1 MTTAPTNQPAQVL
14 MPDPAELLIKEAR
27 EKARRRR
34 FRWASI
40 FTLLVAAC
48 LIEIGVVH
56 YAFTPT
62 RTSGGRSDTSANALT
77 CPSARVRLLGVTAMA
92 GGLGHGGVLVRA
104 SVTSSPACTMSGYP
118 IVGAQLTNHSTAMA
132 RGVRNAYLGG
142 GMTTTAPLP
151 RLSITS
157 RPRVVSFTID
167 MEAGGGVPSTCPSI
181 DSVQITL
188 PGSREIL
195 TADTTSEPPF
205 GVFRGMGTYC
215 SDLQVTPLVKGS
227 SGRS

>member
-1 MTTAPTNQPAQVL
+1 MVTKYSYWSPTN
-14 MPDPAELLIKEAR
+14 LLNEEALIREAR
-27 EKARRRR
+27 ERARRRR
-34 FRWASI
+34 QHRFRIAFFFFAAASLI
-40 FTLLVAAC
+40 TL
-48 LIEIGVVH
+48 GVVR
-56 YAFTPT
+56 YTSSPA
-62 RTSGGRSDTSANALT
+62 RTSGGPNDTTAKAFT

-92 GGLGHGGVLVRA
+92 GGLGHGGVLVRET
-104 SVTSSPACTMSGYP
+104 VMSSLPCTMSGYP
-118 IVGAQLTNHSTAMA
+118 IVNAQLTNHSTAIA

-181 DSVQITL
+181 NSVQITL

-195 TADTTSEPPF
+195 TADKTSEPPF
-205 GVFRGMGTYC
+205 GVIRGMGTYC
-215 SDLQVTPLVKGS
+215 SDLQVTPLVQGS

>member
-1 MTTAPTNQPAQVL
+1 
-14 MPDPAELLIKEAR
+14 
-27 EKARRRR
+27 
-34 FRWASI
+34 
-40 FTLLVAAC
+40 
-48 LIEIGVVH
+48 
-56 YAFTPT
+56 
-62 RTSGGRSDTSANALT
+62 
-77 CPSARVRLLGVTAMA
+77 
-92 GGLGHGGVLVRA
+92 
-104 SVTSSPACTMSGYP
+104 MSGYP

-181 DSVQITL
+181 NSVQITL

-215 SDLQVTPLVKGS
+215 SDLQVTPLVQGS